1 MVQMNDAFQEG
12 IKPLSETLKQLLS
25 VAKILHGCHADALSD
40 HVRDLAE
47 CFLKQFCYITTAVN
61 DWRIYV
67 KYSPSTPLS
76 PGFVAKITSIMR
88 RVLSRNANM
97 LCEKITLLAS
107 TETSK
112 WKSRA
117 ATGKR
122 RKEEEGLGANDPSNE
137 LPLATSTQ
145 VLEVLEKLLEAI
157 SKTFQFLLEFGLGL
171 YWNSQLQVNTTTL
184 AGTAD
189 VNPFMVDEEVNSNC
203 EDGKHAAIYPSI
215 QRAQMVSILVAMRY
229 TQLLLLF
236 LSCTSML
243 LHFTY

>member
-1 MVQMNDAFQEG
+1 MVQMNDAFREG

-47 CFLKQFCYITTAVN
+47 GFLKMFRYIATAVN

-67 KYSPSTPLS
+67 KYSPCAPLS

-88 RVLSRNANM
+88 QVEDFSRKANM

-122 RKEEEGLGANDPSNE
+122 RKEEEGLGTNDPSNE
-137 LPLATSTQ
+137 LPLATSAQ

-157 SKTFQFLLEFGLGL
+157 SKTFQFSLEFGLGL
-171 YWNSQLQVNTTTL
+171 YWNSQLQANTTTL
-184 AGTAD
+184 AGAAD
-189 VNPFMVDEEVNSNC
+189 VNPFMVDSEEVNSNC
-203 EDGKHAAIYPSI
+203 LPVNPFTIDVDVITVTAVMLKQQVIDLEGLVKNQKGKADE
-215 QRAQMVSILVAMRY
+215 
-229 TQLLLLF
+229 
-236 LSCTSML
+236 
-243 LHFTY
+243 